1 MKINVQRLVLV
12 SLLLLLCS
20 SVSFFLSSSLYMDT
34 NLTKQVEYEEEEEFM
49 SLIKKLRDSLPSQS
63 SEASAVDTQIHKLIR
78 HRERVVGTRV

>member
-1 MKINVQRLVLV
+1 
-12 SLLLLLCS
+12 
-20 SVSFFLSSSLYMDT
+20 MDT